1 MTNTFKLKK
10 GLGRGLSSLI
20 GDTSTTPKSNKVSI
34 SSIVKN
40 KFQPRKNFNKEQM
53 DELISSIKERGIIQ
67 PIIVRRQSDKY
78 EIVAGVF
85 SRNSKLSIN
94 FGKKLG
100 IQKDRCYSNFIE
112 MANKE
117 SKRKDG
123 IKVVSIMTPPSSH
136 QIIAEKFIDN
146 NINIISDKP
155 FAGNLEQAKKLY
167 KKIKSNKKI
176 KYALTHNYSAYPM
189 VREAKVLVEKGKLGR
204 VEYINVEYIQDWS
217 GGSKINSKNAKK
229 KLKWKIDRKIVGIS
243 AVLNEIG
250 THAYHLATYIS
261 GLRGDKVFAD
271 IKQISKKIQMDD
283 SAQVMINFTNGAK
296 GMFWTSVMAKGG
308 VYGLRI
314 RIFGTKGSLEWVQN
328 DPNYLKLNPG
338 KGAVKYLERGFH
350 NAKFSK
356 KFSRIKFGH
365 PEGYLDAFANI
376 YKEFA
381 NSLKNKSKKR
391 YFYPNEDEGLETAKF
406 INACKVSSKNK
417 KWEKIK

>member
-1 MTNTFKLKK
+1 MKTKK
-10 GLGRGLSSLI
+10 FSLGIVG
-20 GDTSTTPKSNKVSI
+20 GGPKSWIGHVHRI
-34 SSIVKN
+34 SARFDN
-40 KFQPRKNFNKEQM
+40 
-53 DELISSIKERGIIQ
+53 
-67 PIIVRRQSDKY
+67 KY

-123 IKVVSIMTPPSSH
+123 IQVVSIMTPPSSH

-155 FAGNLEQAKKLY
+155 FAGNLEQAKRLY

-283 SAQVMINFTNGAK
+283 NAQVMINFTNGAK

-376 YKEFA
+376 YSEFA

>member
-1 MTNTFKLKK
+1 MNTNKLS
-10 GLGRGLSSLI
+10 LGIVG
-20 GDTSTTPKSNKVSI
+20 GGPKSWIGHVHRI
-34 SSIVKN
+34 SAR
-40 KFQPRKNFNKEQM
+40 F
-53 DELISSIKERGIIQ
+53 D
-67 PIIVRRQSDKY
+67 DKY

-94 FGKKLG
+94 FGKTLG
-100 IQKDRCYSNFIE
+100 IAKDRCYSTFKE
-112 MANKE
+112 MASKE
-117 SKRKDG
+117 SRRNDG
-123 IKVVSIMTPPSSH
+123 IQVVSIMTPPSSH
-136 QIIAEKFIDN
+136 QIIAEKFIEK

-155 FAGNLEQAKKLY
+155 FAGNLDQAKKLY

-189 VREAKVLVEKGKLGR
+189 VREAKVLIEKGKIGKI
-204 VEYINVEYIQDWS
+204 EYVNVEYIQDWS
-217 GGSKINSKNAKK
+217 GGTKINLRNAKK
-229 KLKWKIDRKIVGIS
+229 KLKWKIDNKIVGAS

-261 GLRGDKVFAD
+261 GLKGEKIFAD
-271 IKQISKKIQMDD
+271 IKQISKKIKMDD
-283 SAQVMINFTNGAK
+283 NAQVMINFTNGAK

-314 RIFGTKGSLEWVQN
+314 RVFGSKGSLEWVQN
-328 DPNYLKLNPG
+328 DPNYLKLNPD
-338 KGAVKYLERGFH
+338 KGAVRYLERGFH
-350 NAKFSK
+350 NAELSK

-376 YKEFA
+376 YREFA
-381 NSLKNKSKKR
+381 DSLKNKSKKR

-417 KWEKIK
+417 RWVKIK